1 MAVESQ
7 RNFLI
12 CEDRSLID
20 NLVADEAGE
29 ELANFLGTIPKRWGR
44 MNRLSRLLL
53 VKTALLLAD
62 AGYCA
67 GEKLSAKGLSVG
79 LIGVSCYGSLQ
90 TDYDFL
96 ATMDGG
102 AAFASPALFGYTLA
116 NIPLA
121 EVAVAFGLRGPVFA
135 LIGEGEKENLLACAK
150 EEAQHYLDSVP
161 ELHFML
167 ACAFDCYQQAQ
178 KRVEYV
184 LLDLV
189 KR

>member
-1 MAVESQ
+1 MAAENQ

-12 CEDRSLID
+12 YEERPLTEH
-20 NLVADEAGE
+20 LVADEASE
-29 ELANFLGTIPKRWGR
+29 ELASLLGAVPKRWGR

-53 VKTALLLAD
+53 VKTALLLED

-67 GEKLSAKGLSVG
+67 GEKLSEKGLAVG
-79 LIGVSCYGSLQ
+79 LIGVSRYGSLQ

-96 ATMDGG
+96 ATMEGG

-150 EEAQHYLDSVP
+150 EEAQRHLDSVP

-167 ACAFDCYQQAQ
+167 ACAFDYYQQEQ